1 MATRKTSMTLCSLPL
16 NPNDLCG
23 GRESE
28 GGGSGKSVGGRL
40 GCRQGWTGGGEVGG
54 EDGTPTVGAD
64 KDDDGKDEAA
74 DTASGDTDGKPT
86 FGTDDDDDGED
97 ESVDTVSA
105 ASGDTDVR
113 GDLLSSKDRRRR
125 YWLDYECRT
134 LRRQRMTNPW
144 TLPRTGID

>member
-1 MATRKTSMTLCSLPL
+1 MEAAVGLERCEGVAQITRRIEEDFARVGVWTEEKVG
-16 NPNDLCG
+16 CG
-23 GRESE
+23 
-28 GGGSGKSVGGRL
+28 L
-40 GCRQGWTGGGEVGG
+40 GEVGG

-64 KDDDGKDEAA
+64 EDDDGKDEAA

-86 FGTDDDDDGED
+86 FGTDDDDDGD
-97 ESVDTVSA
+97 DKSADTVSA
-105 ASGDTDVR
+105 ASGDADVR